1 MGAPVQLPREGDF
14 MTQVAILLWR
24 AFVCRPALIAVL
36 LSICIDAPSAI
47 AEPPLAETEIRAA
60 LEQWTSDFNAGHADK
75 VCSLFAGDLVADVRG
90 AAERD
95 FGVQCRLLRKALAD
109 PDRTYTYAF
118 SLKEV
123 LVGRDMAV
131 ARLTWT
137 TTTRVKATDV
147 ATTTQDEGLDV
158 FGRGT
163 DGKWVIL
170 RYMAY
175 ERP

>member
-1 MGAPVQLPREGDF
+1 MR
-14 MTQVAILLWR
+14 
-24 AFVCRPALIAVL
+24 RPSLIAVL
-36 LSICIDAPSAI
+36 LSICIDARSAI
-47 AEPPLAETEIRAA
+47 AEPSSAETEIRAA

-75 VCSLFAGDLVADVRG
+75 VCSLFASDLLADVRG

-95 FGVQCRLLRKALAD
+95 FGTQCRLLRKALAD

-118 SLKEV
+118 RLKEV
-123 LVGRDMAV
+123 IVGKDMVV

-137 TTTRVKATDV
+137 TTARAKATGAND
-147 ATTTQDEGLDV
+147 TTQDEGLDV
-158 FGRGT
+158 FRRDANGN
-163 DGKWVIL
+163 WVIF